1 MNLCYLNVLPFI
13 CISCQL
19 VPTACPKPS
28 PYLNLLLPF
37 DILIYVN
44 IMKVEVFPVNVGKKT
59 VVAFLVSSLTVTG
72 AALSSFSAPF
82 VFKSGSAASSI
93 DSLTSDAVS
102 SAEMVLANEIGKAL
116 GISVPLH
123 DISSM
128 QHHNLGYG
136 EIALAY
142 NLAHA
147 SGRSVDEILTMRLNQ
162 KMGWGKIAKTLGV
175 KLHSAADRSVHIL
188 KQSKLDNEVD
198 HFNHSIKDDLGSC
211 CRSGR
216 QTPL

>member
-1 MNLCYLNVLPFI
+1 MNVR
-13 CISCQL
+13 
-19 VPTACPKPS
+19 
-28 PYLNLLLPF
+28 
-37 DILIYVN
+37 
-44 IMKVEVFPVNVGKKT
+44 KKT
-59 VVAFLVSSLTVTG
+59 VIVFLVASLTVTG

-82 VFKSGSAASSI
+82 VCKSVSAASSI

-102 SAEMVLANEIGKAL
+102 SVEMILANEIGKAL
-116 GISVPLH
+116 GITVPLH

-147 SGRSVDEILTMRLNQ
+147 SGRSVDEILTMRLDQ
-162 KMGWGKIAKTLGV
+162 KMGWGKIAKTVGV

-198 HFNHSIKDDLGSC
+198 HFHLSIKADLDDEDDNGKNKGTKDKDNKSKPHSNSSNNDASKDNGNPHKPNQGKPN
-211 CRSGR
+211 SGR
-216 QTPL
+216 